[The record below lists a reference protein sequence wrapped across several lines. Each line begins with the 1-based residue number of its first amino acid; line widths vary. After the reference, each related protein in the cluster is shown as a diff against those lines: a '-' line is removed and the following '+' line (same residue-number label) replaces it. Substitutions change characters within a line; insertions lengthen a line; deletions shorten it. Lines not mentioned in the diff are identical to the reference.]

1 MLELVFLPIS
11 ADKVR
16 GSARKRGSQ
25 IPYRMVKSRVVSHP
39 VRNLGVK
46 NGGCRALTNVC
57 LCGRRLL
64 RQAALLGFFF
74 VLVVMPRTDRGVD
87 EASEEEDK
95 ADKQYDSGHSTVK
108 SVSLA

>member
-1 MLELVFLPIS
+1 
-11 ADKVR
+11 
-16 GSARKRGSQ
+16 
-25 IPYRMVKSRVVSHP
+25 MVKNQSFSHS
-39 VRNLGVK
+39 VRNLGVGK
-46 NGGCRALTNVC
+46 KGALTVVG
-57 LCGRRLL
+57 LRGGSLL
-64 RQAALLGFFF
+64 RQAALLGLFF